1 MATTEPIH
9 LTDHEFSV
17 EVLDSEIPVLVD
29 YWAPWCGPC
38 RMAGPVLDKIA
49 RQYEGQLK
57 VCKINIDEHRQ
68 TAMQYGIMSVPTLH
82 LFKNGTVVAQMA
94 GVTPSFESDLKARI
108 EPYLD

>member
-1 MATTEPIH
+1 MATSEPIQ
-9 LTDHEFSV
+9 LTDHEFGV

-38 RMAGPVLDKIA
+38 RTAGPVLDRIA
-49 RQYEGQLK
+49 QQYEGQLK

>member
-1 MATTEPIH
+1 MATSEPIQ
-9 LTDHEFSV
+9 LTDHEFGM

-38 RMAGPVLDKIA
+38 RTAGPVLDRIA
-49 RQYEGQLK
+49 QQYEGQLK

>member
-1 MATTEPIH
+1 MATSEPIQ
-9 LTDHEFSV
+9 LTDHEFGM

-38 RMAGPVLDKIA
+38 RTAGPVLDRIA
-49 RQYEGQLK
+49 QQYEGQLK

-68 TAMQYGIMSVPTLH
+68 MAMQYGIMSVPTLH

>member
-1 MATTEPIH
+1 MATSEPIQ
-9 LTDHEFSV
+9 LTDHEFGM

-38 RMAGPVLDKIA
+38 RTAGPVLDKIA
-49 RQYEGQLK
+49 QQYEGQLK
-57 VCKINIDEHRQ
+57 VCRINIDEHRQ

>member
-1 MATTEPIH
+1 MSTSEPIH
-9 LTDHEFSV
+9 LTDHEFDT
-17 EVLDSEIPVLVD
+17 EVLESEIPVLVD

-38 RMAGPVLDKIA
+38 RMAGPVLDRIA
-49 RQYEGQLK
+49 QEYEGQLK

-68 TAMQYGIMSVPTLH
+68 AAMQYGIMSVPTLH

-108 EPYLD
+108 EPHLD

>member
-1 MATTEPIH
+1 MATSEPIQ
-9 LTDHEFSV
+9 LTDHEFGV

-38 RMAGPVLDKIA
+38 RTAGPVLDKIA
-49 RQYEGQLK
+49 QQYEGQLK
-57 VCKINIDEHRQ
+57 VCKINIDEHRL
-68 TAMQYGIMSVPTLH
+68 TAMQYGIISVPTLH

-108 EPYLD
+108 EPHLD

>member
-1 MATTEPIH
+1 MAAIEPIH

-49 RQYEGQLK
+49 QQYEGQLK

-82 LFKNGTVVAQMA
+82 LFKNGMVVAQMA

>member
-1 MATTEPIH
+1 MAASEPIQ
-9 LTDHEFSV
+9 LTDHQFGV
-17 EVLDSEIPVLVD
+17 EVLDSNIPVLVD

-38 RMAGPVLDKIA
+38 RMAGPVLDRIA
-49 RQYEGQLK
+49 QEYEGQLK

-108 EPYLD
+108 EPHLE

>member
-1 MATTEPIH
+1 MAASEPIQ
-9 LTDHEFSV
+9 LTDHQFGV
-17 EVLDSEIPVLVD
+17 EVLDSDIPVLVD

-38 RMAGPVLDKIA
+38 RMAGPVLDRIA
-49 RQYEGQLK
+49 QEYEGQLK

-108 EPYLD
+108 EPHLE

>member
-1 MATTEPIH
+1 MATSEPIQ
-9 LTDHEFSV
+9 LTDHEFGV

-38 RMAGPVLDKIA
+38 RTAGPVLDKIA
-49 RQYEGQLK
+49 QQYEGQLK

-82 LFKNGTVVAQMA
+82 LFKHGTVVAQMA

>member
-1 MATTEPIH
+1 M
-9 LTDHEFSV
+9 

-38 RMAGPVLDKIA
+38 RTASPVLEKIA
-49 RQYEGQLK
+49 QQYEGQLK

>member
-1 MATTEPIH
+1 MAATEPIQ
-9 LTDHEFSV
+9 LTDHEFGV
-17 EVLDSEIPVLVD
+17 EVLDSDIPVLVD

-38 RMAGPVLDKIA
+38 RMAGPVLERIA
-49 RQYEGQLK
+49 QEYEGQLK

-108 EPYLD
+108 EPHLE

>member
-1 MATTEPIH
+1 MAAGEPIQ
-9 LTDHEFSV
+9 LTDHEFGV
-17 EVLDSEIPVLVD
+17 EVLDSDLPVLVD

-38 RMAGPVLDKIA
+38 RMAGPVLDRIA
-49 RQYEGQLK
+49 QEYEGQLK

-108 EPYLD
+108 EPHLE